1 MKFFE
6 LFMSGNKHIRNESIQ
21 QMSRGSKININVIN
35 SNGDNLGDFNEPV
48 LDSESVHVDYGF
60 V

>member
-1 MKFFE
+1 MEFFK
-6 LFMSGNKHIRNESIQ
+6 LLMSGNKHIRNESIQ
-21 QMSRGSKININVIN
+21 QMSRVSKISIDVTN
-35 SNGDNLGDFNEPV
+35 SNGDNLGDINEPV